1 MSSSVITN
9 PSPAGRPLIGITS
22 RLDLEENTHYLRRYY
37 SEAVAAAGG
46 VPVLIPLLTDREYLT
61 ALMGRLDGLLLSGSN
76 SDLDPWLYG
85 EEPLPR
91 HGTVVPERD
100 ETDLLLLRIVEERKL
115 PLLGICFGMQSLN
128 VSRGGT
134 LLQDIETQIPGA
146 LKHEQGRP
154 ADRASHSLRIEADSL
169 LAQLVGSD
177 ATRVNS
183 SHHQAI
189 KDVGENLRVIAQAR
203 DGVIEAVIDP
213 RPDRFVFGVQ
223 WHPEVGWQKDKL
235 SQAIFRRFIEAAESA

>member
-1 MSSSVITN
+1 MSASFTSHN
-9 PSPAGRPLIGITS
+9 SPAKRPLIGIIS

-46 VPVLIPLLTDREYLT
+46 LPVLIPLLPDREYLT
-61 ALMGRLDGLLLSGSN
+61 ALISRLDGLVLSGSN
-76 SDLDPWLYG
+76 SDVDPWRYG
-85 EEPLPR
+85 EEPLPCQ
-91 HGTVVPERD
+91 GTVVPERD
-100 ETDLLLLRIVEERKL
+100 ETDLLLLSLAEERRM

-134 LLQDIETQIPGA
+134 LIQDIESQVTGA

-169 LAQLVGSD
+169 LAQLAGSET
-177 ATRVNS
+177 ARVNS
-183 SHHQAI
+183 SHHQAL
-189 KDVGENLRVIAQAR
+189 KGVGQHLRVIARAP

-213 RPDRFVFGVQ
+213 RADRFVLGVQ
-223 WHPEVGWQKDKL
+223 WHPEVGWQKDQL
-235 SQAIFRRFIEAAESA
+235 SQAIFKRLIEATRTE